1 MCNLRDGFR
10 NYTGMPGSGTNERQR
25 RKQMN
30 VKKMCLVAAVVVMA
44 LGLVGAAL
52 AGPPG
57 HGPGPGQ
64 PGGAM
69 EALQTFLK
77 LNLSSDQRSAM
88 LAVMDRYES
97 RKQTLLSSLMMAR
110 DNARTVLEAE
120 AFDEYAVR
128 GAMQAV
134 AAAEEDLVVLT
145 GKMMMELKG
154 LLTAN
159 QAALLKANRPGAPRR

>member
-1 MCNLRDGFR
+1 
-10 NYTGMPGSGTNERQR
+10 MPGSGTNERQR
-25 RKQMN
+25 RNEMDA
-30 VKKMCLVAAVVVMA
+30 KKMCLIAAATFMI

-57 HGPGPGQ
+57 PSPVRGQ
-64 PGGAM
+64 PGGPM

-77 LNLSSDQRSAM
+77 LNLSSEQRSAM

-97 RKQTLLSSLMMAR
+97 RKQTALNSLAAAR
-110 DNARTVLEAE
+110 ENVRTVMEAE

-134 AAAEEDLVVLT
+134 AAAEEDLAVLT
-145 GKMMMELKG
+145 GKMMAELKN
-154 LLTAN
+154 LLTAE
-159 QAALLKANRPGAPRR
+159 QAALLKANRPGPPAR